1 MNVHTIRKTILCS
14 RNLIPDFFSYFES
27 IKSYGG
33 WNVII
38 KVWVV
43 EILSKFKRKEL
54 GNHHS
59 KVYEPKYHW
68 KENFMLYQVDS
79 RLFFLIFNRSKVM
92 AV

>member
-43 EILSKFKRKEL
+43 EILSKFKRK
-54 GNHHS
+54 
-59 KVYEPKYHW
+59 
-68 KENFMLYQVDS
+68 
-79 RLFFLIFNRSKVM
+79 
-92 AV
+92 